1 MDSVRMRRNYK
12 SQYHCHMALMM
23 MSRLVLFLWVVV
35 VFLCVFE
42 LLHTR
47 RRSERWPSYPLERC
61 SQQCYGRSACH
72 WVKSKLLLDFRV
84 QKKIEVI
91 LTLSA
96 EHLSLRLQQRLLVHR
111 DYRSIRQLVLCMLK
125 SLWKYESSNELRE
138 WIGKAVYDDCIAFY
152 EWMTRNSK
160 LQVHSLTLRINKW
173 NKYFLRNN
181 LIFTDCWSKNSN
193 WQICTVTSY

>member
-23 MSRLVLFLWVVV
+23 MSRLLWVVV

-42 LLHTR
+42 LHTR

-84 QKKIEVI
+84 RKKIEVI

-125 SLWKYESSNELRE
+125 SLWKYESSTELRE
-138 WIGKAVYDDCIAFY
+138 WIGKAVCDDCIAFY

-160 LQVHSLTLRINKW
+160 IASALTHLTNKQM
-173 NKYFLRNN
+173 K
-181 LIFTDCWSKNSN
+181 
-193 WQICTVTSY
+193 